1 MGQFSLIHS
10 FLLLLELRGGGGVE
24 GLSIINVIKSHMSF

>member
-10 FLLLLELRGGGGVE
+10 FLLLLELKGGGGAE
-24 GLSIINVIKSHMSF
+24 GLSIVNVINSHMSF